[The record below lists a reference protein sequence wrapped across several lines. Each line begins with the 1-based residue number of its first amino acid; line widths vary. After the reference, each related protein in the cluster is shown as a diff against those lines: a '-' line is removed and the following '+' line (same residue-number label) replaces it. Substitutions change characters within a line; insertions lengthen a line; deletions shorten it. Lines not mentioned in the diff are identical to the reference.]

1 MTRQQAIKNI
11 NAQPVGRATLIVN
24 DKCGDPTNYL
34 YKINC
39 LALHN
44 PREVRAI
51 AIAIVNDESVTKAIA
66 RDLVDTYYER
76 HLNRSKK

>member
-34 YKINC
+34 YKINR
-39 LALHN
+39 LALDHPQVIRN
-44 PREVRAI
+44 I
-51 AIAIVNDESVTKAIA
+51 AIGVLTDDAFTKTM
-66 RDLVDTYYER
+66 D
-76 HLNRSKK
+76 